1 VEQSATIMDQALI
14 EVRDLSKS
22 FNGHTV
28 LDGVSLKLYKGEVMS
43 IIGKSGVGKSVLLK
57 HIIGLL
63 EPDAGQILFNGQPVA
78 RMNSREK
85 DAYLEK
91 ISFMFQNNALFNSQ
105 TVFENVAMPLRYRRG
120 VRRKEIAEKVAQRLE
135 QMELSDAAGKYPAEL
150 SGGMQKRVALARAL
164 ISEPDIVLFDEPTTG
179 QDPIRKNAILS
190 MIAAYQQK
198 FNFSAILISH
208 DVPDVFFISN
218 TILALYEGRIIFEG
232 TPEAFEQFDHPF
244 RTEFVQS
251 LELLQNEL
259 TGMYSRR
266 QFKVR
271 YHTDLVRNPHETT
284 YALALFELE
293 RTAELIDLL
302 GHDATQELIAAV
314 GTYINKHFSGVG
326 GFSTRFSTEQFA
338 TVLPYA
344 DIDEAGRL
352 IENLVQDLAENGLT
366 QLKRVVPAA
375 PTCENPVHIAIT
387 AGVAVGKPQTALP
400 EVMQAARR
408 NQSTIAE
415 FSVDCRKE

>member
-1 VEQSATIMDQALI
+1 MDQPLI
-14 EVRDLSKS
+14 EVSDLSKS
-22 FNGHTV
+22 FDGHTV
-28 LDGVSLKLYKGEVMS
+28 LDGVSLKLFKGEVLS

-63 EPDAGQILFNGQPVA
+63 EPEAGRILFNGELIS
-78 RMNSREK
+78 RMSRRQK

-105 TVFENVAMPLRYRRG
+105 TVFENVAMPLRYRRS
-120 VRRKEIAEKVAQRLE
+120 VKRKEIAQKVTQRLE
-135 QMELSDAAGKYPAEL
+135 QMELGDAAEKYPAEL

-164 ISEPDIVLFDEPTTG
+164 ITEPDIVLFDEPTTG

-218 TILALYEGRIIFEG
+218 RILALYEGRIIFEG

-271 YHTDLVRNPHETT
+271 YHTDLVRNPHETP

-293 RTAELIDLL
+293 KTTELIDLL
-302 GHDATQELIAAV
+302 GHDATQELIAAM
-314 GTYINKHFSGVG
+314 GTFINKHFSAVG
-326 GFSTRFSTEQFA
+326 GFSTRFTTEQFA
-338 TVLPYA
+338 TVLPYT
-344 DIDEAGRL
+344 DIDEAGRM
-352 IENLVQDLAENGLT
+352 IESLSRDLTQNGLT
-366 QLKRVVPAA
+366 QLRRIVPAA
-375 PTCENPVHIAIT
+375 PTCENPAHIAIS
-387 AGVAVGKPQTALP
+387 AGVAVGRPENALA
-400 EVMQAARR
+400 EVMKSARE
-408 NQSTIAE
+408 NQSIIAE
-415 FSVDCRKE
+415 FTADCRRASI